1 MNTRPLLIG
10 IAAATLLAAP
20 ALAAPPAANT
30 GQVTVTAPATSA
42 PAAAKPAVAKTVM
55 NKTEKQHTLYKAA
68 QEKLKGMNLY
78 SGPVDG
84 QRNATFVK
92 SVESFQKA
100 HKLKATGLLSNE
112 TQKALGI

>member
-30 GQVTVTAPATSA
+30 GQPAVTAPATSA
-42 PAAAKPAVAKTVM
+42 PAAAKPAM
-55 NKTEKQHTLYKAA
+55 NKTEQHRALYRTA

-78 SGPVDG
+78 SGPVNG
-84 QRNATFVK
+84 ERSATFVK
-92 SVESFQKA
+92 SIETFQKA
-100 HKLKATGLLSNE
+100 HKLKVTGTLSGE

>member
-42 PAAAKPAVAKTVM
+42 PAAAKTVM
-55 NKTEKQHTLYKAA
+55 NKTEKQHALYKTA

-84 QRNATFVK
+84 QRSATFVK

-100 HKLKATGLLSNE
+100 HKLKVTGLLSNE

>member
-1 MNTRPLLIG
+1 MKSHPLLIG

-42 PAAAKPAVAKTVM
+42 PAAAKPTM
-55 NKTEKQHTLYKAA
+55 NKTDKHQALYKTA

-100 HKLKATGLLSNE
+100 HKLKVTGLLSNE

>member
-1 MNTRPLLIG
+1 MNSRPLLIG

-30 GQVTVTAPATSA
+30 GQPAPTAPATSA
-42 PAAAKPAVAKTVM
+42 PAAAAKPAM
-55 NKTEKQHTLYKAA
+55 NKTEQHRALYRTT

-78 SGPVDG
+78 SGPVNG
-84 QRNATFVK
+84 ERSATFVK
-92 SVESFQKA
+92 SIETFQKA
-100 HKLKATGLLSNE
+100 HKLKVTGTLSGE

>member
-1 MNTRPLLIG
+1 MNARPLLIG

-20 ALAAPPAANT
+20 ALAAPPATNT
-30 GQVTVTAPATSA
+30 GQPAIAAPATST
-42 PAAAKPAVAKTVM
+42 PAAVKPAM
-55 NKTEKQHTLYKAA
+55 NKVERQQALYKTA

-84 QRNATFVK
+84 KRNETFVK

-100 HKLKATGLLSNE
+100 HKLKVTGLLSNE